1 MRVSDGNNIWVFE
14 YSNSNSSNVNNS
26 NIRIFEYSNI
36 RISVFDA
43 TIQYVTKII
52 RLNFGATQN
61 VL

>member
-1 MRVSDGNNIWVFE
+1 VMGIIRIFE

-52 RLNFGATQN
+52 IRLSFRAT
-61 VL
+61 